1 MPAGRGRV
9 TVEDMTTS
17 SRTLPRTASLVA
29 ALVVALVGLFAA
41 AGAASAVTQSS
52 AESQF
57 RAAGITW
64 SSSGGC
70 TTRSNSTCT
79 SFDGLR
85 QTSIDGAITLK
96 RASGCA
102 LNITGGTEVGH
113 SSGTYSHYNG
123 YKLDFTR
130 STCLTNWVHNTYTYQ
145 GTRSDG
151 APLYKAASGNLY
163 ADEGNHWDVTF
174 YSCGC

>member
-1 MPAGRGRV
+1 
-9 TVEDMTTS
+9 MTTL
-17 SRTLPRTASLVA
+17 SRTATVLVT
-29 ALVVALVGLFAA
+29 LVLGLVGLLAA
-41 AGAASAVTQSS
+41 AGAASAVTQSG
-52 AESQF
+52 AESQL

-70 TTRSNSTCT
+70 TTRTVSTCT

-85 QTSIDGAITLK
+85 QASIDGAITLR

-102 LNITGGTEVGH
+102 LDITGGTEVGH
-113 SSGTYSHYNG
+113 ASGTYSHGTG
-123 YKLDFTR
+123 YKLDFART
-130 STCLTNWVHNTYTYQ
+130 TCLTSWVRGTYSYQ
-145 GTRSDG
+145 GLRGDG
-151 APLYKAASGNLY
+151 APLYRAASGNLY